1 MSVFFTLSIVRSIDR
16 SSSSVAIYLAD
27 ENDNAPII
35 DIYPNDF
42 STSLN
47 RVTIALNESLP
58 INSLV
63 LSLSITDRDAGD
75 NGRVTWKLDRSS
87 YSFPFELVRL
97 TETTGEL
104 RTRQTLDREYISE
117 YQVILE
123 AIDHGRPNSKSSR
136 LNLTILILDENDNAP
151 IFRQSNLNVS
161 ISEHVKVHPSTGYDI
176 VQVHADDYDQ
186 GLNGQVIYSMVNPQ
200 KDLFH
205 IDPHTGIIR
214 ALAEFDRQQKE
225 TYVLQ
230 IEARDQGK

>member
-1 MSVFFTLSIVRSIDR
+1 M
-16 SSSSVAIYLAD
+16 IYLMD

-35 DIYPNDF
+35 DIYPNEL

-47 RVTIALNESLP
+47 RVTISLNESLP

-87 YSFPFELVRL
+87 YSFPFELIRL

-117 YQVILE
+117 YQLILE
-123 AIDHGRPNSKSSR
+123 AIDHGRPHPKSSL
-136 LNLTILILDENDNAP
+136 LNLTILIIDENDNAP
-151 IFRQSNLNVS
+151 IFRQTNVNTS
-161 ISEHVKVHPSTGYDI
+161 ISEHVKVNRPNGYDI
-176 VQVHADDYDQ
+176 VQVQADDFDQ
-186 GLNGQVIYSMVNPQ
+186 DLNGQVIYSIINPQ
-200 KDLFH
+200 KDLFD
-205 IDPHTGIIR
+205 IDPHTGMIR

-230 IEARDQGK
+230 IEARDQGRKFMFFFNLFIF